1 MEHAEGKIKKA
12 SELQLF
18 LTAVMFY
25 TRIPVSQKTG
35 YSEEKLQKSIRY
47 FPLIGWIVG
56 GLSALLYIVL
66 SFLPLPIAVI
76 VLLSMIA
83 SIWITGAFHEDGFAD
98 VCDGFGG
105 GWTKEKILAIMKD
118 SRLGTYGAIGLFL
131 LLLCKFFLLLGMPSH
146 LVPLAFIAG
155 HSLSRLAAASFLL
168 THSYAREGSDS
179 KAKAVA
185 QKPGSVTILIAC
197 LSGLL
202 PLLLFQS
209 PEYFLLLIPVFLVK
223 WLLGRFFQKW
233 IGGYTGDCL
242 GATQQLT
249 EVVIY
254 LFLYLLPW
262 MFT

>member
-18 LTAVMFY
+18 LVAVMFY
-25 TRIPVSQKTG
+25 TRIPVSQKIG
-35 YSEEKLQKSIRY
+35 YSEENLQKSIKY
-47 FPLIGWIVG
+47 FPLIGWMVG
-56 GLSALLYIVL
+56 GLSALVYIGL
-66 SFLPLPIAVI
+66 SFLPLPTTII

-83 SIWITGAFHEDGFAD
+83 SVMVTGAFHEDGFAD

-118 SRLGTYGAIGLFL
+118 SRLGTYGAIGLL
-131 LLLCKFFLLLGMPSH
+131 LIFLCKFYLLLEMPSQI
-146 LVPLAFIAG
+146 VPIAFIAG
-155 HSLSRLAAASFLL
+155 HSLSRLAAASFFV

-179 KAKAVA
+179 KTKGVA
-185 QKPGSVTILIAC
+185 QQPGSVTILIAC
-197 LSGLL
+197 LFGLL
-202 PLLLFQS
+202 PLFLFRS

>member
-18 LTAVMFY
+18 LLAVMFY
-25 TRIPVSQKTG
+25 TRIPVSQQIV
-35 YSEEKLQKSIRY
+35 YSEENLHRSIKY
-47 FPLIGWIVG
+47 FPLIGWMVG
-56 GLSALLYIVL
+56 GLSALVYIGL
-66 SFLPLPIAVI
+66 SFLPLPPAII
-76 VLLSMIA
+76 VLLSMVA
-83 SIWITGAFHEDGFAD
+83 SVLVTGAFHEDGFAD

-118 SRLGTYGAIGLFL
+118 SRLGTYGAIGLLL
-131 LLLCKFFLLLGMPSH
+131 LLLCKFYLLLEMPSQM
-146 LVPLAFIAG
+146 VPLAFVAG
-155 HSLSRLAAASFLL
+155 HSLSRLAAANFLT
-168 THSYAREGSDS
+168 THSYAREGSDN
-179 KAKAVA
+179 KTKPIAH
-185 QKPGSVTILIAC
+185 KPGITTILVAS
-197 LSGLL
+197 LFGLL
-202 PLLLFQS
+202 PLLLFQR
-209 PEYFLLLIPVFLVK
+209 PEYFLLIIPVFLVK
-223 WLLGRFFQKW
+223 WLLGRFFHKW